1 VTFPW
6 DVAIGQGR
14 VRFSELRATSPAPGV
29 ILELLPLSREAP
41 PATAGCLGAILMSIF
56 VFGLADRRSSVR
68 SLFTPLSSR
77 STACL
82 KIREPS
88 NVGPIVGAVHALD
101 LPRCAVHFSDAI
113 AETDRKGPTLGM
125 TCRPRIQAGETA
137 QW

>member
-1 VTFPW
+1 M
-6 DVAIGQGR
+6 
-14 VRFSELRATSPAPGV
+14 
-29 ILELLPLSREAP
+29 LELLPLSGEAP
-41 PATAGCLGAILMSIF
+41 PATAGCLGAILTSIF
-56 VFGLADRRSSVR
+56 VFRLADRRDSVG
-68 SLFTPLSSR
+68 SLFTAPGSR

-82 KIREPS
+82 RIREPS
-88 NVGPIVGAVHALD
+88 NVGPIVGAVHAFN